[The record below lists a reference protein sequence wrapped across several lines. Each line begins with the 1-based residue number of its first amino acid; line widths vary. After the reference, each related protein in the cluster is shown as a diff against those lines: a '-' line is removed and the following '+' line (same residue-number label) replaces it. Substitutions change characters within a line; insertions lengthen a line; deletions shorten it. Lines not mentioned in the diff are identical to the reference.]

1 MSSREILYKICEV
14 ANKQCEQYEFDH
26 YVDFTKLL
34 SMIYYAG
41 QWRLG
46 LYDPS
51 EQQISYCYNAN
62 AHEPIIFIAPEA
74 SWHSVAID
82 NMIDRQYDLS
92 KKFVLPIFSN
102 KIIEFLD
109 EECDCIFKKML
120 NPNGTKIKL
129 NVKDHDAICS
139 RYDAKYNAMMRE
151 IKSYWINNHG
161 SSIKVK
167 EMLNEVTKLD
177 DEKIRLTEPIITLIP
192 EGMHNL
198 EELQIWLDLQC

>member
-26 YVDFTKLL
+26 CIDFTKQL
-34 SMIYYAG
+34 SMISCAG

-51 EQQISYCYNAN
+51 EQQIGYCYNTN
-62 AHEPIIFIAPEA
+62 VHEPIVFIAPEA
-74 SWHSVAID
+74 SWHSAAID
-82 NMIDRQYDLS
+82 IMIDRQYDLS
-92 KKFVLPIFSN
+92 KKFALPIFSN

-109 EECDCIFKKML
+109 EECDCIFKRML

-129 NVKDHDAICS
+129 YVKDHDAICS

-167 EMLNEVTKLD
+167 QMLNEVTKLD
-177 DEKIRLTEPIITLIP
+177 DEKIQLAEPVITLIP